1 MSKVW
6 KLVAAGFVFIF
17 FTGCTIRIVDFTAIS
32 TKNVKLPTK
41 AKGKRVTGEDCVP
54 VFLFPLGVPNMK
66 EAIDEAIESAGENY
80 DALVDGVVYHINQS
94 FLVGRMCY
102 KVEGTPINTKD
113 SVSMNEIEGK
123 NLMLHSYRSQSF
135 SVSGS

>member
-1 MSKVW
+1 MRTARVMIAVM
-6 KLVAAGFVFIF
+6 LAFVF

-54 VFLFPLGVPNMK
+54 VILFPLGVPNMK

-94 FLVGRMCY
+94 FLFGQICY
-102 KVEGTPINTKD
+102 RVEGTPINTKD
-113 SVSMNEIEGK
+113 SVSMDETEGK
-123 NLMLHSYRSQSF
+123 DLMLHSYRSQSA
-135 SVSGS
+135 SISGG